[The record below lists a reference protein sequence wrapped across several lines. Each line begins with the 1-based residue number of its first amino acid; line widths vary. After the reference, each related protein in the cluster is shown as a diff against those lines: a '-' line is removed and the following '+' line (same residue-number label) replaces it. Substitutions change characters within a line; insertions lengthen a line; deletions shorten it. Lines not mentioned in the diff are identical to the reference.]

1 MLVTKFADVR
11 APARLELFG
20 AKATYY
26 VRTTFASSPVE
37 EISNSGIFAQDR
49 GTRSVRQGSP
59 AAGSALPR
67 RVAPPART
75 KLEWASTRGLAIV
88 ALARNVA
95 WLRRGLAAR
104 RGSGVVWRP
113 AAAYLAAYRINAA
126 CSACSHAVPASATDA
141 PASATDAHRTPR
153 PCYCRRGP

>member
-75 KLEWASTRGLAIV
+75 KLEWASTRGLAIGRCSCSQRC
-88 ALARNVA
+88 AAQA
-95 WLRRGLAAR
+95 WSGGPPWLRRGLATR
-104 RGSGVVWRP
+104 RGLSCGLPYKCGLQCMWES
-113 AAAYLAAYRINAA
+113 RIVARLRRGLPPKWVSA
-126 CSACSHAVPASATDA
+126 CCSAE
-141 PASATDAHRTPR
+141 
-153 PCYCRRGP
+153 

>member
-67 RVAPPART
+67 RVAPPARS
-75 KLEWASTRGLAIV
+75 KSEWASTRGLAIGRASIYLKV
-88 ALARNVA
+88 AR
-95 WLRRGLAAR
+95 
-104 RGSGVVWRP
+104 
-113 AAAYLAAYRINAA
+113 
-126 CSACSHAVPASATDA
+126 CSVSSHAVLVWE
-141 PASATDAHRTPR
+141 
-153 PCYCRRGP
+153 GE